1 MMKIGVKFYAGFR
14 ELFGDREKDLEL
26 PDGANIQDLLDLLCD
41 SDEQRQEIYDDSGR
55 LRNYVNIMLKNGR
68 KVRFLEEPKA
78 ELQDGDVV
86 SIFPPIGGG

>member
-41 SDEQRQEIYDDSGR
+41 SDERRQRILDPSGEVR
-55 LRNYVNIMLKNGR
+55 SRVVILKNG
-68 KVRFLEEPKA
+68 KQIQSLDGVQTSLEA
-78 ELQDGDVV
+78 GDT
-86 SIFPPIGGG
+86 IAMFPPLGGG